1 MKTIVTI
8 FTLIFALN
16 FAATVHAEDGSM
28 RYREMV
34 EKLREQN
41 KERREAEQEQEQE
54 QEQENE
60 KQVNQTKKQEPVST
74 NDKK

>member
-41 KERREAEQEQEQE
+41 KERREAKQE

-60 KQVNQTKKQEPVST
+60 KQVNQTKKQEPVSK

>member
-41 KERREAEQEQEQE
+41 KERREAKQEQE

>member
-41 KERREAEQEQEQE
+41 KERREAKQEQE
-54 QEQENE
+54 QEQENK

>member
-54 QEQENE
+54 QENE

>member
-54 QEQENE
+54 QENE
-60 KQVNQTKKQEPVST
+60 KQINQTKKQEPVSK

>member
-54 QEQENE
+54 QENE

-74 NDKK
+74 NVKK

>member
-54 QEQENE
+54 QENE
-60 KQVNQTKKQEPVST
+60 KQINQTKKQEPVST